1 MSIFVWIANIFGW
14 PVIHI
19 AVSYVSLRL
28 PAEDFARDSWIT
40 ASRKWERGGL
50 IYKDW
55 FHIRKWKHMLPDG
68 APWLGGFSKK
78 NLDARDPDQ
87 LSQFLIE
94 TRRAEIAHWFM
105 LACFPIF
112 FLWNP
117 PWACCVMLA
126 YAVAA
131 NLPCIVAQRYNRMAI
146 GRLVGRRNGSVAH

>member
-1 MSIFVWIANIFGW
+1 MSILVWIANIFGW
-14 PVIHI
+14 PIIHI
-19 AVSYVSLRL
+19 AISYVFLQL
-28 PAEDFARDSWIT
+28 PAENFEHDNWIT
-40 ASRKWERGGL
+40 ASRKWEHDGR

-55 FHIRKWKHMLPDG
+55 FRIRKWKQMLPDG

-78 NLDARDPDQ
+78 QLPARDPGY
-87 LSQFLIE
+87 LMQFLIE
-94 TRRAEIAHWFM
+94 TRRAEVAHWCM

-117 PWACCVMLA
+117 PWACCVMCA

-146 GRLVGRRNGSVAH
+146 KRLVINRNRSLE